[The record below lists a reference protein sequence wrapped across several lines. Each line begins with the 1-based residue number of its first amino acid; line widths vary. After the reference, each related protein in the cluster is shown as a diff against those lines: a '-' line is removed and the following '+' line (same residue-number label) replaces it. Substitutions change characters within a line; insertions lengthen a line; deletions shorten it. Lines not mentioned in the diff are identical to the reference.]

1 VTIAAIKLPRDR
13 AALNAMLLA
22 EIERRARAE
31 ERATAEA
38 ERADILAQE
47 VRTHVIAYAEL
58 ETRNAQ
64 LESMLAALRRHRFGA
79 RSETQ
84 DPEQL
89 ALAFEEIE
97 QQIAAVKAE
106 LEQQP
111 ARPAQPR
118 RERATNRGNLPKEL
132 PRVETVVDL
141 ADRSCPCCQR
151 EMICIGEDRAERLDI
166 VPAQLRVAVTIRP
179 KYTCR
184 SCDAAPVQAPAP
196 AHIVEGGLP
205 TDALVAQVVVAKY
218 ADHCPLYRQAG
229 IYARQ
234 GIELD
239 RATLADWVGRAAW
252 YLAPLYAALRADL
265 NASEKL
271 FADETT
277 APVLD
282 PGRGRTKT
290 GQFWAYARDDRP
302 WGGTAPPAVAYVY
315 APDRSKARPREH
327 LAGFRGVLQVDAYAG
342 YKALGE
348 AGEVTLALCWA
359 HARRRFYEIA
369 AAGPA
374 PIAEEALRRIA
385 ALYEI
390 EAEVRGILPDT
401 RAAARQERS
410 KPILDAFEPWL
421 RANLE
426 RVSGKSPTAEAIRY
440 MLSHWAGLTR
450 FVDDGRI
457 ELDNN
462 TVERAIRPQALTRKN
477 ALFAGSDGGAQHW
490 ACLASLIETAKL
502 NGLNPLAYLT
512 ATLEALA
519 GGHPINRIAELLPW
533 RWAPQPS
540 TV

>member
-1 VTIAAIKLPRDR
+1 
-13 AALNAMLLA
+13 M
-22 EIERRARAE
+22 
-31 ERATAEA
+31 
-38 ERADILAQE
+38 
-47 VRTHVIAYAEL
+47 
-58 ETRNAQ
+58 
-64 LESMLAALRRHRFGA
+64 
-79 RSETQ
+79 
-84 DPEQL
+84 
-89 ALAFEEIE
+89 
-97 QQIAAVKAE
+97 
-106 LEQQP
+106 
-111 ARPAQPR
+111 
-118 RERATNRGNLPKEL
+118 
-132 PRVETVVDL
+132 
-141 ADRSCPCCQR
+141 
-151 EMICIGEDRAERLDI
+151 
-166 VPAQLRVAVTIRP
+166 
-179 KYTCR
+179 
-184 SCDAAPVQAPAP
+184 
-196 AHIVEGGLP
+196 
-205 TDALVAQVVVAKY
+205 
-218 ADHCPLYRQAG
+218 
-229 IYARQ
+229 
-234 GIELD
+234 
-239 RATLADWVGRAAW
+239 
-252 YLAPLYAALRADL
+252 
-265 NASEKL
+265 ASPKL

-374 PIAEEALRRIA
+374 PIADEALRRVA

-390 EAEVRGILPDT
+390 EADIRGCAPET
-401 RAAARQERS
+401 RAATRKERS
-410 KPILDAFEPWL
+410 RPILDGFEPWL

-440 MLSHWAGLTR
+440 TLSHWAGLTR

-462 TVERAIRPQALTRKN
+462 VVERAIRPQALTRKN

-519 GGHPINRIAELLPW
+519 SGHPINRIDELLPW
-533 RWAPQPS
+533 RSAPQPS

>member
-1 VTIAAIKLPRDR
+1 MGIMALDAAALPDDPATLRAMLRAAHDEIER
-13 AALNAMLLA
+13 LRGFIAALN
-22 EIERRARAE
+22 
-31 ERATAEA
+31 
-38 ERADILAQE
+38 
-47 VRTHVIAYAEL
+47 
-58 ETRNAQ
+58 RNK
-64 LESMLAALRRHRFGA
+64 FGA
-79 RSETQ
+79 RSEKLDTDQ
-84 DPEQL
+84 LNLGLEDAEQEL
-89 ALAFEEIE
+89 AASAE
-97 QQIAAVKAE
+97 AVERKAG
-106 LEQQP
+106 P
-111 ARPAQPR
+111 VARVGAR
-118 RERATNRGNLPKEL
+118 RNLGNLPAHL
-132 PRVETVVDL
+132 PRIERVIDL
-141 ADRSCPCCQR
+141 DDKACPCCR
-151 EMICIGEDRAERLDI
+151 GELHRIGEDVAERLDI
-166 VPAQLRVAVTIRP
+166 VPAQFRVIVTRRP
-179 KYTCR
+179 KYACR
-184 SCDAAPVQAPAP
+184 ACEGTVVQAPAP
-196 AHIVEGGLP
+196 GHVVEGGLP
-205 TDALVAQVVVAKY
+205 TEALVAQVITSKY

-234 GIELD
+234 GIDLD

-252 YLAPLYAALRADL
+252 LLAPVYERLRADL
-265 NASEKL
+265 MASPKL

-359 HARRRFYEIA
+359 HARRRFYEVA

-385 ALYEI
+385 ALYEV
-390 EAEVRGILPDT
+390 EAEIRGILPDT

-421 RANLE
+421 RTNLE

-519 GGHPINRIAELLPW
+519 SGHPINRIDELLPW
-533 RWAPQPS
+533 RWASQPS